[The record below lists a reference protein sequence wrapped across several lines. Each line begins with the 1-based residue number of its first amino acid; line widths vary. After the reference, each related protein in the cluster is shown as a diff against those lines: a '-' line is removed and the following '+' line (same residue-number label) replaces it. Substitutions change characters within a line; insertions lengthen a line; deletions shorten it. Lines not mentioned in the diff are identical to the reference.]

1 MKLASTSALAS
12 AAALALLTP
21 AAARA
26 QDTSKASQGPSAAP
40 IVRPHP
46 RPKAPAYQNSFPVI
60 YTPTGPH
67 AATGYSGP
75 ATAHHPTGSSV
86 YGSYPRQNG
95 ATGATGSPTPNRP
108 PHAATGSTGFNIYR
122 APHAASGATGYTA
135 RSFPVPH
142 PATGVTGPH
151 GTTGNH
157 AATGYTG
164 HPFPVPHAATGA
176 TPVTLYHA
184 PTGTTGTQSSTGA
197 TAAKPA
203 TPAVTTPPPAP
214 LLTLNRTT
222 IVLDPGHGGSDN
234 GSRLSDNLVEKDVT
248 LALAFKLR
256 SLLQARGF
264 TVVMTRDADANTSDQ
279 APAPLS
285 LDDRAGIANHAR
297 AVVCLLLHATS
308 AGTGVHLYHSD
319 LAPAKGEAATL
330 PWLTAQAAWVPQSSV
345 LADKLSQSLTRA
357 GLPLVSSAASVR
369 PVDSL
374 TCPALVVELAPK
386 SSGDASTLTSDSYQ
400 DSVAQ
405 ALAGALIFWKEQAQ
419 PPVRLNPPATATAT
433 DTSATA
439 AATATHHATAATGT
453 TGAHATTGVSAHP
466 ATGVTGT
473 TAPRPRPR
481 PVIPQPTEDRND

>member
-26 QDTSKASQGPSAAP
+26 QDTSKGSQGPSAAP

-75 ATAHHPTGSSV
+75 AAAHHPTGSSV

-95 ATGATGSPTPNRP
+95 ATGATG
-108 PHAATGSTGFNIYR
+108 FNIYHP
-122 APHAASGATGYTA
+122 PHAASGATGYTA

-142 PATGVTGPH
+142 PATGVTGPRAV
-151 GTTGNH
+151 TGNH
-157 AATGYTG
+157 SATGSHGATGYTG
-164 HPFPVPHAATGA
+164 LYHPFPVPHPASGVALYHATTGA
-176 TPVTLYHA
+176 T
-184 PTGTTGTQSSTGA
+184 GTQTSTGA

-203 TPAVTTPPPAP
+203 ATPVVTTPPPTP
-214 LLTLNRTT
+214 TLNRTT

-297 AVVCLLLHATS
+297 AVACLLLHATS

-330 PWLTAQAAWVPQSSV
+330 PWLTAQAAWVPQSTV

-419 PPVRLNPPATATAT
+419 PPARLNPPATAAAT
-433 DTSATA
+433 DISATM

-453 TGAHATTGVSAHP
+453 TGASAHP

-481 PVIPQPTEDRND
+481 PIIPQPSEDRND